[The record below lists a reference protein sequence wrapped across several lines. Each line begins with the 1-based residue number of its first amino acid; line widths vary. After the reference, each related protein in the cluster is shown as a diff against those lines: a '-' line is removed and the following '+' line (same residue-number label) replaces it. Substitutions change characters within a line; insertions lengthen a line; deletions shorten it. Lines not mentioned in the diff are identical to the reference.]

1 MPCCRFTASNID
13 FTAWVRGTESAQIV
27 APFAQPLVVAAR
39 GGFPPTAAG
48 GLEGEVVIFQSL
60 GKTVRC
66 RHFVGMSPALRCSVV
81 TKRERLVVRRLM
93 AIVHAVVSNNLPM

>member
-1 MPCCRFTASNID
+1 M
-13 FTAWVRGTESAQIV
+13 RGTESAQIV

-66 RHFVGMSPALRCSVV
+66 RHFVGMSPEVLCLVPRV
-81 TKRERLVVRRLM
+81 RLQLQVRDE
-93 AIVHAVVSNNLPM
+93 

>member
-1 MPCCRFTASNID
+1 M
-13 FTAWVRGTESAQIV
+13 RGTESAQIL
-27 APFAQPLVVAAR
+27 APFAQPLVVAVR

-48 GLEGEVVIFQSL
+48 GREGEVVIFQSL

-93 AIVHAVVSNNLPM
+93 AIVHAVVSNNLPI